1 MSTTAAATT
10 ATPTVSKSFNLAVV
24 SGRVDS
30 MRTFETQNGRAY
42 AVRLVQPSDGFSSPG
57 FLEVESDR
65 QFQFSIGQDVEI
77 KVKITGY
84 RNDFASKKTGEH
96 FKSARMQLIAI

>member
-1 MSTTAAATT
+1 MSTTAATT

-30 MRTFETQNGRAY
+30 MRTFETDKGRGY
-42 AVRLVQPSDGFSSPG
+42 ALRLIQPSDGFSSPG
-57 FLEVESDR
+57 FLEVESER
-65 QFQFSIGQDVEI
+65 QFGFSVGQDVEI

-84 RNDFASKKTGEH
+84 RNDFVSPKTGEH
-96 FKSARMQLIAI
+96 FKSARIKLVAI